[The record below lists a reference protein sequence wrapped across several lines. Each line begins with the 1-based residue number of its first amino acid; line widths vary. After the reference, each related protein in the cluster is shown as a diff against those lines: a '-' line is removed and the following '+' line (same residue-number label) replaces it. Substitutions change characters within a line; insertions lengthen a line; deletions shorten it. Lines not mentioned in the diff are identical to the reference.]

1 MRKIAYMGRRSN
13 PDPYIT
19 SQLHW
24 ASHRPNSTPL
34 LSLLKARITLRIADR
49 IGITDRDSDLDS
61 LFTLRIQFAIYAFTH
76 LLCMTMFNLQNYNFN
91 RYIKKKKLCACL
103 LFLIMAEDESCERKK
118 WVPKWVS
125 RRKEKDL
132 HRNLFLHWKTLINSE
147 DWL

>member
-103 LFLIMAEDESCERKK
+103 LFLINGWRRIVWAEKVSFLNEYQEEKK
-118 WVPKWVS
+118 KIYIETFFCIGRP
-125 RRKEKDL
+125 
-132 HRNLFLHWKTLINSE
+132 
-147 DWL
+147 